1 MTVRIE
7 MSRSIWS
14 NYHIVEDIVKIYE
27 SNNAIVFIRN
37 TKEEVY
43 RIDKNNIR
51 NLDVKPQSIRPF
63 IDGLDLYTTIIY

>member
-51 NLDVKPQSIRPF
+51 NLDVKP
-63 IDGLDLYTTIIY
+63 